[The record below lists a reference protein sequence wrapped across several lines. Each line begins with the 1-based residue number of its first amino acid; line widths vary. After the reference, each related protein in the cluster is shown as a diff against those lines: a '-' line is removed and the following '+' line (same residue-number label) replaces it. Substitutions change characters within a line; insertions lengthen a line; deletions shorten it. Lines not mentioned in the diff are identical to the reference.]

1 MKFNP
6 LWRIRLIALGLVL
19 ITGLFM
25 VRLFYLQVVRGP
37 ELAEQADRQYL
48 KPLDKPFDRGTIFF
62 TNKDGSLFSAATV
75 KTGYNLT
82 INPEMITNPE
92 AAFHS
97 LVAALPTVDHD
108 TFVYK
113 ASKPGDQYEVIAN
126 RLPEN
131 TANLIKTLSQPGFSV
146 VKERWRFYPGETLA
160 AHTLGF
166 MAYRGSDY
174 VGLYGLEKTYNNILT
189 RADTP
194 SFSQFFAQLFL
205 GIGGGFFTDDNK
217 KGGGDV
223 VSTIEPTVQNYVE
236 SELAKVTAEYKAE
249 SAGAI
254 VMDPK
259 TGEIYSMAAW
269 PTFNPGDKQ
278 GDINIL
284 TNPLVERVFEMG
296 SIVKALTMASALD
309 AGVVKPDTTYFDAG
323 HLTLNGSTISN
334 YDGKGRGTVDMQQV
348 LNQSLNTGAVFAMQ
362 QLGRDR
368 FRRYLTSFGVGE
380 KTGIEL
386 PDEVGGLI
394 NNLRSTRDIEYA
406 TASFGQG
413 FAMTPVE
420 TIRALSALG
429 NGGYLPPPHVVKE
442 VKYEDGSEEVAK
454 FPVGRRVLS
463 GATSEEITRM
473 LVRVVD
479 EALRGGTVKMPHYR
493 IAAKTGT
500 AQIANLQDGGY
511 YPDRYL
517 HSFFG
522 YFPAYDPKFIVF
534 MYIVHPQ
541 GVQYASE
548 TLTLPFMDVA
558 KFLISY
564 YNLPP
569 DR

>member
-6 LWRIRLIALGLVL
+6 LWRVRFIALGLVL

-25 VRLFYLQVVRGP
+25 SRLFYLQIVRGP

-62 TNKDGSLFSAATV
+62 TNKDNSLFSAATV

-82 INPEMITNPE
+82 INPEMIVDAE
-92 AAFHS
+92 AAYHS

-113 ASKPGDQYEVIAN
+113 ANKPGDQYEVIAN
-126 RLPEN
+126 RLPES
-131 TANLIKTLSQPGFSV
+131 TANLIKALGQPGFSV
-146 VKERWRFYPGETLA
+146 IKEKWRFYPGETLA
-160 AHTLGF
+160 SHAIGF
-166 MAYRGSDY
+166 MAYKGDDY
-174 VGLYGLEKTYNNILT
+174 VGQYGLEKTYNETLS
-189 RADTP
+189 RAETP

-205 GIGGGFFTDDNK
+205 GIGGGLFNDK
-217 KGGGDV
+217 SKSGGDV

-236 SELAKVTAEYKAE
+236 GELKKVAEEYKAD

-259 TGEIYSMAAW
+259 TGAIYTLAAW
-269 PTFNPGDKQ
+269 PSFNPGDKQ
-278 GDINIL
+278 EDISIL

-296 SIVKALTMASALD
+296 SIVKPLTMAAALD
-309 AGVVKPDTTYFDAG
+309 AGVVKPTTTYYDAG
-323 HLTLNGSTISN
+323 HLTLNGSTIGN
-334 YDGKGRGTVDMQQV
+334 YDGKARGTVDMQQV
-348 LNQSLNTGAVFAMQ
+348 LSQSLNTGAVFAMQ

-368 FRRYLTSFGVGE
+368 FRRYFSSYGVGE

-386 PDEVGGLI
+386 PDEVGGLV
-394 NNLRSTRDIEYA
+394 NNLRSNRDIEYA

-413 FAMTPVE
+413 FAMTPIE
-420 TIRALSALG
+420 TARALSVLG
-429 NGGYLPPPHVVKE
+429 NGGYLPPPHLVKSI
-442 VKYEDGSEEVAK
+442 KYQDGSEQVIK
-454 FPVGRRVLS
+454 YPVGRRVIS

-479 EALRGGTVKMPHYR
+479 EALRGGTVKQPHYR

-500 AQIANLQDGGY
+500 AQIANPAGGGY